1 MWSQLSCRHFRKLLA
16 LHAGSD
22 LTADEQVS
30 VERHMAAC
38 PSCRSHFSG
47 LSDSQTV
54 LQRASVLRLMAQA
67 QSPASATANGGA
79 VASVEA
85 ADSGASGD
93 QAPGHCSLW
102 GAVRE
107 RLPVVE
113 GPMPLREGRRRSGRG
128 EYDLRNWAVAGLSL
142 ACCVMLT
149 LVLQTIPGGSAL
161 STADSNAGVQAPVV
175 QVVVPPQATAP
186 KSVLGKRA
194 KPVE

>member
-1 MWSQLSCRHFRKLLA
+1 MWSQLSCRRFRKLLA

-54 LQRASVLRLMAQA
+54 LQRASVLRLMAQS
-67 QSPASATANGGA
+67 QSSTTATATTNGGA
-79 VASVEA
+79 G
-85 ADSGASGD
+85 SGSLGD
-93 QAPGHCSLW
+93 QVSEHSSLW

-149 LVLQTIPGGSAL
+149 LVLQTIPGGNAL
-161 STADSNAGVQAPVV
+161 STADRTAGVQAPVV
-175 QVVVPPQATAP
+175 PVIVPPQATAP
-186 KSVLGKRA
+186 ESVLGKRA

>member
-1 MWSQLSCRHFRKLLA
+1 MWSQLSCRRFRKLLA

-54 LQRASVLRLMAQA
+54 LQRASVLRLMAQS
-67 QSPASATANGGA
+67 QSPASANGGA
-79 VASVEA
+79 VASVEVA
-85 ADSGASGD
+85 GSGASGD

-113 GPMPLREGRRRSGRG
+113 GPMPLREGRRRSGHG

-149 LVLQTIPGGSAL
+149 LVLQTIPGGNAL
-161 STADSNAGVQAPVV
+161 STADRTAGVQAPVV
-175 QVVVPPQATAP
+175 PVVVPPQATAP
-186 KSVLGKRA
+186 ESVLGKRA